1 LTNTVFAGHHQPVK
15 TWVIFL
21 YFMGLNLSTQ
31 QIAKELELNKDDAQY
46 MAEIL
51 RTGVVEKKPN
61 VQLSGK
67 VECDELYVV
76 AGHKG
81 NPDVVKKT
89 EERVEEIG

>member
-1 LTNTVFAGHHQPVK
+1 
-15 TWVIFL
+15 
-21 YFMGLNLSTQ
+21 MGLNLSTQ

-67 VECDELYVV
+67 VECDEVYVV

>member
-1 LTNTVFAGHHQPVK
+1 
-15 TWVIFL
+15 
-21 YFMGLNLSTQ
+21 MGLNLSTQ

-67 VECDELYVV
+67 VECDEVYVV
-76 AGHKG
+76 ADHKG